1 MLSRENR
8 VAPWGRVAV
17 MAACFA
23 SAGSVVACED
33 FLTAQNPAAIPVE
46 RLSDTSL
53 VELMHNS
60 AIAGLQGPN
69 NFWYSYLS
77 ATFTDELR
85 NHHVFIDEV
94 LYDRRSVD
102 VANSYNSVF
111 TYGPI
116 QRARW
121 LADSVAGRMRAIYAD
136 SALHD
141 VRLARVHAIAGYQL
155 IRLAEGWCEVPI
167 STADAAYSAPIP
179 SEELFKLAEARFD
192 SAIKVAAAAR
202 VANAAVA
209 ATTLGNRYMLASDSI
224 RNLAYVGKARAAL
237 GRNDK
242 VTAATIAKL
251 VAPIGTGTNFEY
263 RMYYNSNLTLGLHN
277 LWAERLAGAAGS
289 ANIVASI
296 SNTPFLA
303 LDDARVPHPI
313 NATTGAPA
321 TEATQSGAAVV
332 PNSPLMF
339 STFNGTKAGADVTYE
354 ASMVLAS
361 LLEARYIIAEAEGP
375 TASSIAFIES
385 RRLAFPSSTAAT
397 PTTAANF
404 MTNLIEQRGR
414 DFYLDGHRIGDLR
427 RWSKYY
433 QINNRW
439 PTGSYLG
446 SATVSYGNV
455 MCWPLNAA
463 EITNNPLVPKPYTPP
478 LGP

>member
-1 MLSRENR
+1 MTPLCR
-8 VAPWGRVAV
+8 VAIF
-17 MAACFA
+17 AACFA
-23 SAGSVVACED
+23 SAGSLNACKD
-33 FLTAQNPAAIPVE
+33 FLTAQNPGAVAVE
-46 RLSDTSL
+46 RLEDSSL
-53 VELMHNS
+53 VDLMHNS
-60 AIAGLQGPN
+60 AIAGLQGMN

-94 LYDRRSVD
+94 LYDQRRVD

-121 LADSVAGRMRAIYAD
+121 LADSVAGRMRTIYAD

-141 VRLARVHAIAGYQL
+141 VRLARVYAIAGYQL

-167 STADAAYSAPIP
+167 STAESKYSAPVP
-179 SEELFKLAEARFD
+179 SIELFKLAEARFD
-192 SAIKVAAAAR
+192 SAIKIAAAAR
-202 VANAAVA
+202 TANAAVA
-209 ATTLGNRYMLASDSI
+209 STTLGQRYMLASDSI

-242 VTAATIAKL
+242 VTAAAIAQL

-263 RMYYNSNLTLGLHN
+263 RMYYNSNLSLGLHN
-277 LWAERLAGAAGS
+277 LWAERLAGGAGVT
-289 ANIVASI
+289 AASI

-321 TEATQSGAAVV
+321 TETTQSGAAVV

-339 STFNGTKAGADVTYE
+339 STFSGTKAGADPTYE
-354 ASMVLAS
+354 TAMVLAS
-361 LLEARYIIAEAEGP
+361 LLEAKYIIAEAEGP
-375 TASSIAFIES
+375 TATNIAFIES
-385 RRLAFPSSTAAT
+385 RRLAFPSITAAT
-397 PTTAANF
+397 PTTVDNY

-414 DFYLDGHRIGDLR
+414 DFFLDGHRIGDLR
-427 RWSKYY
+427 RWSKYAG
-433 QINNRW
+433 ISNRW
-439 PTGSYLG
+439 PTGAYLG
-446 SATVSYGNV
+446 SATVTFGSV

>member
-1 MLSRENR
+1 MLPKENR

-17 MAACFA
+17 MAACLA
-23 SAGSVVACED
+23 SAGSLAACED

-46 RLSDTSL
+46 RLEDSSL
-53 VELMHNS
+53 VDLMHNS
-60 AIAGLQGPN
+60 TIAGLQGPN

-94 LYDRRSVD
+94 LYDQRRVD

-121 LADSVAGRMRAIYAD
+121 LADSVAGRMRTIYPD

-141 VRLARVHAIAGYQL
+141 VRLARVYAIGGYQL

-167 STADAAYSAPIP
+167 STADAAFSAPIP
-179 SEELFKLAEARFD
+179 SIELFKLAEARFD

-209 ATTLGNRYMLASDSI
+209 STTLGNRYMLASDSI

-242 VTAATIAKL
+242 VTAAATARL

-263 RMYYNSNLTLGLHN
+263 RMYYNSNLSLGLHN
-277 LWAERLAGAAGS
+277 LWAERLNGGAG
-289 ANIVASI
+289 VTTASI

-321 TEATQSGAAVV
+321 TEGTQSGAAVV

-339 STFNGTKAGADVTYE
+339 STFSGTKSGADPTYE
-354 ASMVLAS
+354 TSMVLAS
-361 LLEARYIIAEAEGP
+361 LLEARHIIAEAEGP
-375 TASSIAFIES
+375 TATNIAFIES

-397 PTTAANF
+397 PTTAANY

-427 RWSKYY
+427 RWSKYH
-433 QINNRW
+433 QISNRW